1 MAAAAASSATDP
13 NIPAPRSHG
22 QRDPD
27 QRAREAGLNR
37 LRGTLVALGVRTRLT
52 RPRSGIWRLRL
63 HRNGWHET
71 VMCAGSEGTYAY
83 VTAHGRLL
91 GPTSD
96 VHSIARLLVW
106 MLDHRQR

>member
-1 MAAAAASSATDP
+1 MAAPASSSAIHQ
-13 NIPAPRSHG
+13 NIPAPRARRRH
-22 QRDPD
+22 DPD
-27 QRAREAGLNR
+27 QRAREADLNR
-37 LRGTLVALGVRTRLT
+37 LRTTLIALGVRTRLT

-63 HRNGWHET
+63 HKNGWHET

-91 GPTSD
+91 GPTAD

-106 MLDHRQR
+106 MLDHQQR